1 MSQLSNPPTDARR
14 VMPVY
19 MTVTAPCI
27 QISNNELCTQ
37 VTPIVLNNHPIN
49 STGITDMKPLI
60 IFGLLICPTAFAG
73 VPSDGPEVAALKFNH
88 WYMSQLAQDKNPQA
102 DYEGLRPYVT
112 SNTITALKK
121 SNSAD
126 PNIEDAPDADM
137 FIKAQDWDDD
147 WQQIEIVS
155 SDYDPVCMQIYVSFG
170 VKQKHTVIDCMVKE
184 DGAWKVQSVAGQAI
198 LRNVSLK

>member
-1 MSQLSNPPTDARR
+1 MMDTE
-14 VMPVY
+14 
-19 MTVTAPCI
+19 PCI
-27 QISNNELCTQ
+27 QILYSALCTP
-37 VTPIVLNNHPIN
+37 VPAIVHNNHPIN

-60 IFGLLICPTAFAG
+60 IIGLLICPSAFAG

-88 WYMSQLAQDKNPQA
+88 WYMSQLLQDKNPLA
-102 DYEGLRPYVT
+102 DYDGLRPYVT
-112 SNTITALKK
+112 SNTITVLKK

-137 FIKAQDWDDD
+137 FIKSQNFDND

-184 DGAWKVQSVAGQAI
+184 NGVWKVQSVAGQEI

>member
-19 MTVTAPCI
+19 MTVTAPGI

-60 IFGLLICPTAFAG
+60 IFGVLICPTAFAG

-88 WYMSQLAQDKNPQA
+88 WYMSQLAQDKNPWQTMR
-102 DYEGLRPYVT
+102 GSVPT
-112 SNTITALKK
+112 SHQT
-121 SNSAD
+121 
-126 PNIEDAPDADM
+126 
-137 FIKAQDWDDD
+137 
-147 WQQIEIVS
+147 
-155 SDYDPVCMQIYVSFG
+155 
-170 VKQKHTVIDCMVKE
+170 
-184 DGAWKVQSVAGQAI
+184 QSPP
-198 LRNVSLK
+198 

>member
-19 MTVTAPCI
+19 MTVTAPGI

-60 IFGLLICPTAFAG
+60 IFGVLICPTAFAG

-88 WYMSQLAQDKNPQA
+88 WYMSQLAQDKNPLA
-102 DYEGLRPYVT
+102 DYEGR
-112 SNTITALKK
+112 
-121 SNSAD
+121 AD
-126 PNIEDAPDADM
+126 
-137 FIKAQDWDDD
+137 
-147 WQQIEIVS
+147 
-155 SDYDPVCMQIYVSFG
+155 
-170 VKQKHTVIDCMVKE
+170 T
-184 DGAWKVQSVAGQAI
+184 
-198 LRNVSLK
+198 